1 MQTIS
6 ADAFTARLLMAVA
19 STMLT
24 IPVVSPML
32 ARLPALTQCAA

>member
-6 ADAFTARLLMAVA
+6 ADAFTALLLMAVA

>member
-6 ADAFTARLLMAVA
+6 ADAFTALLLMAVT

-24 IPVVSPML
+24 IPVVLPML
-32 ARLPALTQCAA
+32 ARQHALTQCAA